1 MKSTPITLLD
11 GSVGQEIVK
20 RSGTLATP
28 LWSTSVMIEK
38 PEIVAEVHRD
48 YFRSGASVATT
59 NTYNLLYDRLKPF
72 GLEKELLKLWDIALS
87 AALNARAENG
97 SGLVAA
103 SLGPLKASYR
113 PDICPSPSESEILYS
128 EIINNISSEVDI
140 LLIETMCSVDQAEGA
155 LRAATK
161 SSKPVWI
168 SFSVDDFDGNFLLTT
183 SF

>member
-72 GLEKELLKLWDIALS
+72 GLEKEH
-87 AALNARAENG
+87 
-97 SGLVAA
+97 
-103 SLGPLKASYR
+103 
-113 PDICPSPSESEILYS
+113 
-128 EIINNISSEVDI
+128 
-140 LLIETMCSVDQAEGA
+140 
-155 LRAATK
+155 
-161 SSKPVWI
+161 
-168 SFSVDDFDGNFLLTT
+168 
-183 SF
+183 